1 MNSQS
6 VLQKYRPTI
15 VVYSPYLETHACAD
29 IRIIA
34 PLVANNC
41 KIIWGVKRDQ
51 SRWSF
56 DLESA
61 SIADLIIVQR
71 HFPAVDT
78 EKFIDQLLK
87 LNVPIAYE
95 MDDMLLELPSYH
107 PGYETYK
114 RHGPYIKW
122 ILKTADLVI
131 VSTANLRDSAT
142 KYTTRPIQLQ
152 PNLVSWSL
160 FNAPPK
166 PHNKVFTF
174 LISGTASHEG
184 DWSIIEE
191 PLLNILNIY
200 PEKVRAIFFGD
211 LPEKFSKH
219 PLVQVI
225 KFQDGYEQYADT
237 LKKLNVNCAL
247 VPLQDTS
254 FNNCKSNIKWL
265 EYSAAGIPGI
275 YSNTTPYCSSISHGE
290 TGLLVDN
297 VADAW
302 FQSMNHLINNPEIA
316 LSMVENARTQVR
328 NKFSVESSSGD
339 YDKFIHRIVGQPH
352 QRNFFS
358 EISILP
364 TRLKEQS
371 KACLSAF
378 LNKHLLWRF
387 KQKINS

>member
-6 VLQKYRPTI
+6 VLQKYRPMI
-15 VVYSPYLETHACAD
+15 VVYSPYPETHACAA

-34 PLVANNC
+34 PLVTNNY
-41 KIIWGVKRDQ
+41 KIIWGAKRVD
-51 SRWSF
+51 SNWSF

-61 SIADLIIVQR
+61 YAADLIIIQR
-71 HFPAVDT
+71 HFPAVHT
-78 EKFIDQLLK
+78 EKFLDKLLK
-87 LNVPIAYE
+87 SNVPIAYE

-107 PGYETYK
+107 PGYEVYK
-114 RHGPYIKW
+114 RHAPYIKW
-122 ILKTADLVI
+122 ILRTADLVI
-131 VSTANLRDSAT
+131 VSTCNLRDSSI
-142 KYTTRPIQLQ
+142 KYTTCPIQLQ
-152 PNLVSWSL
+152 PNLVNWSL

-166 PHNKVFTF
+166 PHNNIFTF

-247 VPLQDTS
+247 VPLEDTS

-275 YSNTTPYCSSISHGE
+275 YSNTATYSSSISHGE

-297 VADAW
+297 TADAW
-302 FQSMNHLINNPEIA
+302 FQAMNHLINNPEIA
-316 LSMVENARTQVR
+316 LDMVKNARTQVR
-328 NKFSVESSSGD
+328 NKHSVESSSGD
-339 YDKFIHRIVGQPH
+339 YDKFIYRIVGQPH
-352 QRNFFS
+352 ERNFFS
-358 EISILP
+358 ELSILP

-371 KACLSAF
+371 KACLVSC

-387 KQKINS
+387 NQNN